1 MKRYVPPGRASHFI
15 RCRLLITLLVVF
27 ALQGAYAQS
36 VQPADTLPAG
46 IPVAGKAR
54 VDALNDLAKQLL
66 DTNYEA
72 ALRYATLAL
81 ETSGPLGY
89 KEGSL
94 DARYTIANINV
105 NYALNYK
112 EGLTHLGEALELA
125 RATGHVKK
133 EMEILRLIGYVH
145 NRQENVAKA
154 RYYYDRAIAVAKK
167 NDFTS
172 DYARLN
178 SYMGD
183 LLERNGDTTAA
194 LNYYE
199 RVLILAKQDTAGIPP
214 DAKLSVGRYHFLR
227 SEHAQAVAAYEEA
240 LQDFEKSQN
249 HRWEAYMHCVLAEFY
264 LATGDPAKAIEEGQ
278 AGLAVASRFQ
288 LIKEIADNHYILTVA
303 YDSSRN
309 YKMAYH
315 HLRLL
320 SAINDSV
327 FTIDRAKQ
335 IASVQAN
342 LETALQAQELEKVRQ
357 EKAMNDLALEK
368 NRSILFALVA
378 GIAVLCILLVYLVR
392 RYLQKQRVNKALR
405 DRDELRQLRLDEII
419 IRLNQEIAQHRKTQ
433 ARLETANAELNNF
446 MYRSSHDLKG
456 PIASIIGITNLAK
469 KEAGDDVYIRMITEC
484 ATRLNTTLDDLLGTT
499 RVSSG
504 IVQLTAVN
512 LEQLA
517 KQVVYDLG
525 NADYAAQV
533 QVLVEIENGL
543 VLHTDEISLR
553 AILQNL
559 VDNSLKYK
567 DPSKPVSWIKIT
579 AAESENGIRLEVAD
593 NGQGIE
599 KDQQPKVFGMFVR
612 SSSTSKGSGLGLYI
626 VKKSIEKLGGKI
638 ELESA
643 AGVGTTFR
651 IFLPNRVN
659 EVLPELSPN

>member
-1 MKRYVPPGRASHFI
+1 MERYVPPARATRFT
-15 RCRLLITLLVVF
+15 RCRLLTVLLVML
-27 ALQGAYAQS
+27 ALPGVHAQS
-36 VQPADTLPAG
+36 ARHVDTLPAG
-46 IPVAGKAR
+46 IPVAGEAR
-54 VDALNDLAKQLL
+54 VDALNKLAKQLL

-72 ALRYATLAL
+72 ALQYATLAL
-81 ETSGPLGY
+81 ESSVPLGY

-94 DARYTIANINV
+94 EARYTIANINV

-125 RATGHVKK
+125 RATGNVKK
-133 EMEILRLIGYVH
+133 EMESLRLIGYVH
-145 NRQENVAKA
+145 NRQENVASA

-167 NDFTS
+167 NGFTS

-194 LNYYE
+194 LMYYE
-199 RVLILAKQDTAGIPP
+199 RVLVLAKQDTAAIPP
-214 DAKLSVGRYHFLR
+214 DAKLAIGRYHFLR
-227 SEHAQAVAAYEEA
+227 GEHAQAVAVYEEA

-249 HRWEAYMHCVLAEFY
+249 HRWEAYMYCVLGELY
-264 LATGDPAKAIEEGQ
+264 LATGDPARAIEEGQ
-278 AGLAVASRFQ
+278 KGLAVASKFH
-288 LIKEIADNHYILTVA
+288 LVKEIADNHYILAAA
-303 YDSSRN
+303 YDSAGN

-315 HLRLL
+315 HFRLF

-335 IASVQAN
+335 IASVQAS
-342 LETALQAQELEKVRQ
+342 LETALQAQELEKVKQ

-368 NRSILFALVA
+368 NRSILFVLVA
-378 GIAVLCILLVYLVR
+378 GIAVLCVLLVYIVR
-392 RYLQKQRVNKALR
+392 RYRQKQRVNKALR
-405 DRDELRQLRLDEII
+405 DRDELRQLKLDEII
-419 IRLNQEIAQHRKTQ
+419 IWLNEEIAQHRKTQ
-433 ARLETANAELNNF
+433 SRLETANTELNNF

-469 KEAGDDVYIRMITEC
+469 KEMGEDVYIRMITEC

-499 RVSSG
+499 RVTSG
-504 IVQLTAVN
+504 IMRITAVN
-512 LEQLA
+512 VEELA
-517 KQVVYDLG
+517 QQVVHDLR
-525 NADYAAQV
+525 NADYAAKVRIQ
-533 QVLVEIENGL
+533 VEIEKEL
-543 VLHTDEISLR
+543 VLHTDDISFR

-567 DPSKPVSWIKIT
+567 DPAKPESWIKI
-579 AAESENGIRLEVAD
+579 AAAAKENGVYLEVAD

-612 SSSTSKGSGLGLYI
+612 SSFNSRGSGLGLYI

-643 AGVGTTFR
+643 MGVGTTFR
-651 IFLPNRVN
+651 IFLPDKVN
-659 EVLPELSPN
+659 EVVPELSPN

>member
-1 MKRYVPPGRASHFI
+1 MKRYVPPGRANRFT
-15 RCRLLITLLVVF
+15 RCRLLIVLLSVL
-27 ALQGAYAQS
+27 ALPGVYAQP
-36 VQPADTLPAG
+36 VRPADTLPAG

-54 VDALNDLAKQLL
+54 VDALNELAKQLL

-72 ALRYATLAL
+72 ALQYATLAL

-94 DARYTIANINV
+94 EARYTIANINV
-105 NYALNYK
+105 NYALNYN
-112 EGLTHLGEALELA
+112 EGLTHLGEALKLA
-125 RATGHVKK
+125 RAAGHVKK

-145 NRQENVAKA
+145 NRQANVAKA
-154 RYYYDRAIAVAKK
+154 RYYYDLAIAVAKK
-167 NDFTS
+167 NSFTS

-199 RVLILAKQDTAGIPP
+199 RVVLAKKDTAGIPP

-227 SEHAQAVAAYEEA
+227 NEHAQAAAAYEEA

-264 LATGDPAKAIEEGQ
+264 LATGDPARAIEEGKT
-278 AGLAVASRFQ
+278 GLAVASKFQ

-327 FTIDRAKQ
+327 FTIDRARQ

-342 LETALQAQELEKVRQ
+342 LETALQAQELEKIRQ

-504 IVQLTAVN
+504 IVQVTAVN

-567 DPSKPVSWIKIT
+567 DPSKPVSWVKIT
-579 AAESENGIRLEVAD
+579 AAESENGICLEVAD

-638 ELESA
+638 EMESEI
-643 AGVGTTFR
+643 GVGTTFR

-659 EVLPELSPN
+659 EVLPELLQN